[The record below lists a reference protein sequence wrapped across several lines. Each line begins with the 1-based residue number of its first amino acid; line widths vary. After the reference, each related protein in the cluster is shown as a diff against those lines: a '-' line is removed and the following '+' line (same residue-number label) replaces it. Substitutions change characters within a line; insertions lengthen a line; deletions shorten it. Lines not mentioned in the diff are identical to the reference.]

1 MELNVYWTQFAE
13 DKLQDIFN
21 YYKEKAGIRVAQ
33 KLLDGII
40 DASLELYINPEGK
53 QSEELLSE
61 RIQDFRY
68 LVYKSYKIVY
78 WIDKTNKMILV
89 SNIFDT
95 RQNPNKINII
105 NLPIIFLTCR
115 KFSALQVATRPLA
128 DNVGSKLP
136 KNRNQELTFQNNS

>member
-95 RQNPNKINII
+95 RQNPNKIN
-105 NLPIIFLTCR
+105 NLP
-115 KFSALQVATRPLA
+115 
-128 DNVGSKLP
+128 
-136 KNRNQELTFQNNS
+136 